1 MQEREDRPSRTGGR
15 VVFVLAGV
23 SRGIGAH
30 DRMQGDKEQYVK
42 LRGRGVW
49 LASAKALA
57 RTSAA
62 WAAEA
67 SNCCECTACRV
78 VAEARRDLMQ
88 RVCEQL

>member
-1 MQEREDRPSRTGGR
+1 MQEREERPSRTGGR

-23 SRGIGAH
+23 SLGVGAH
-30 DRMQGDKEQYVK
+30 DRVQGDKEQSVR
-42 LRGRGVW
+42 LRGQGVW
-49 LASAKALA
+49 LASANALA
-57 RTSAA
+57 GTSAA

-67 SNCCECTACRV
+67 SSCCEGTACRG